1 MPGLKVHTPEA
12 TYLAWVDASGLQL
25 PEGISA
31 AQFFEAAGAGL
42 SPGQDFQAGATD
54 YVRINF
60 GCARQTLDEAID
72 RMARACARQF
82 A

>member
-1 MPGLKVHTPEA
+1 
-12 TYLAWVDASGLQL
+12 L

-31 AQFFEAAGAGL
+31 AQFFDAAGVGL
-42 SPGQDFQAGATD
+42 SPGQDFQAGASD

-60 GCARQTLDEAID
+60 GCTRQTLDLAIS
-72 RMARACARQF
+72 RMAVACSRQF